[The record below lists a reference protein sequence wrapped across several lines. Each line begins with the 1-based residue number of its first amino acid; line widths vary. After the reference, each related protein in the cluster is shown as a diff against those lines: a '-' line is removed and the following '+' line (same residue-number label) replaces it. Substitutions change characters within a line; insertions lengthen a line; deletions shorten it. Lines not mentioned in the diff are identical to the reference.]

1 MDPEPERPAPPAA
14 DRSSPP
20 YPAASSP
27 AAFSPPPSSS
37 AASSPLRSPAF
48 RQFWFVRVASSL
60 SFQMLGVAI
69 GWQMYALTGSALDL
83 GLVGLAQFLPMVA
96 LTLVTGHVADRYD
109 RRTVVRFTQA
119 TMGVVALVLLAG
131 SAGGWLGRG
140 VIFALVAV
148 LGAARAFEMPCMTSL
163 LPAIVPREALR
174 QATAASSSANQTAQ
188 ILGPALGGGLYA
200 FGPAIVYGFVA
211 LAVAGASVLLA
222 RLRTNPQAR
231 LASRPSLGGLFSG
244 ITFVGRTPVVF
255 GALSLDLFAVLLGG
269 ATALLPIFAH
279 SILGTGPWG
288 LGLLRSAPAVGSL
301 SASLMLARYPLRT
314 HAGATML
321 LGVGTFG
328 VATVAFGLSRSLP
341 LSMLALCILGVSDTM
356 SVVVRQSLVQL
367 RTPPDM
373 LGRVSAVSS
382 LFIGTSNQLGEFESG
397 TTAAL
402 LGTVPAVLVGG
413 FGTMFVAVLWAII
426 FPSLRRLRSLDE
438 PAPATRD
445 QEIVAKESV

>member
-1 MDPEPERPAPPAA
+1 MDPEPERPVSPAA
-14 DRSSPP
+14 PRSSPSSS
-20 YPAASSP
+20 ALSSP
-27 AAFSPPPSSS
+27 AAPS
-37 AASSPLRSPAF
+37 ALRSPNF
-48 RQFWFVRVASSL
+48 RLFWCVRVTASL

-119 TMGVVALVLLAG
+119 TMGVVALLLLAG

-140 VIFALVAV
+140 FIFALVAV
-148 LGAARAFEMPCMTSL
+148 LGSARAFEMPCMTSL

-200 FGPAIVYGFVA
+200 FGPATVYGFVA
-211 LAVAGASVLLA
+211 LAVAGASLLLA
-222 RLRTNPQAR
+222 RLRTRPQER
-231 LASRPSLGGLFSG
+231 LATRASLGSLFSG
-244 ITFVGRTPVVF
+244 IAFVGGTPVIL

-269 ATALLPIFAH
+269 ATALLPIFAG
-279 SILGTGPWG
+279 SILQTGPWG
-288 LGLLRSAPAVGSL
+288 LGLLRSAPAVGAL
-301 SASLMLARYPLRT
+301 AASLVLAHRPLRA

-328 VATVAFGLSRSLP
+328 LATVAFGLSRSLP
-341 LSMLALCILGVSDTM
+341 LSMLALCVLGASDTM

-367 RTPPDM
+367 RTPPAM

-402 LGTVPAVLVGG
+402 FGTVPAVLIGG
-413 FGTMFVAVLWAII
+413 FGTVVVAALWAVI

-438 PAPATRD
+438 PPPATLD
-445 QEIVAKESV
+445 EAVVAKESV